1 MNEGKAPCWRPC
13 LIDIQSRTLSTLTY
27 LMSQPSYLQD
37 VSRLLRLPEKPVPEL
52 DPYQK
57 CISLCPDDLIIHN
70 PHKVKHGFKVFMR
83 IFHLGIPIVICINGV
98 ARLNDQQTTAI
109 G

>member
-1 MNEGKAPCWRPC
+1 MNEGKPPCWRPC

-70 PHKVKHGFKVFMR
+70 PIK
-83 IFHLGIPIVICINGV
+83 
-98 ARLNDQQTTAI
+98 LNMDLRYLCEYSTSVYQSLFV
-109 G
+109 